1 MKFKVGQK
9 VRMVENMCDARIG
22 DIGII
27 RALPGEYQ
35 SYAVEFPCF
44 EGANKGHDCDGLV
57 PSKNGYWI
65 DEDQME
71 PFASFQE
78 KLDRFMKEPVGFLVK
93 SKEIADG
100 LAKVFERNGMEP
112 WSDRSTKEFMTVALN
127 EAKDYPGDA
136 YVCCNVE
143 GHEGNLMCGTSDFT
157 LECERELLDVT
168 LDELKEYLE
177 STPQTLEE
185 KLELFKAGTHVLHTP
200 TQEIYDKLIV
210 ELEKRGYTILSKSPN
225 KFWGDNGEHTCIRYA
240 LTGQHYGAKQDYL
253 EDGKG
258 IIDLTPED
266 FNRTSNKQEA
276 HMKITIETDGHY
288 KTTAECNG
296 ITAESL
302 CNPTD
307 EFKLPKGVHM
317 AVQRLLE
324 KLKEPEGDT
333 GFHVGD
339 IVEVVA
345 NEWGFRGDPIG
356 LQGVVKDVDAEGANI
371 NIPIP
376 GSLMYFY
383 NRELKL
389 IRRGNN

>member
-1 MKFKVGQK
+1 MKFKVGQN
-9 VRMVENMCDARIG
+9 VRSKSSVFIDQGRLKIVKLDAYDKTCLCEGVKGTYWHYECD
-22 DIGII
+22 
-27 RALPGEYQ
+27 L
-35 SYAVEFPCF
+35 
-44 EGANKGHDCDGLV
+44 
-57 PSKNGYWI
+57 
-65 DEDQME
+65 E

-93 SKEIADG
+93 SKEIADE

-112 WSDRSTKEFMTVALN
+112 RSGRSTKEFMTDAFN

-157 LECERELLDVT
+157 SECERELLDVT
-168 LDELKEYLE
+168 LDEIKEYLE

-200 TQEIYDKLIV
+200 TQEIYDKLMV
-210 ELEKRGYTILSKSPN
+210 ELEKRGYRWHSPVSSDVSYRYWDDYKSNTIVHCGSFHDGTITYGKL
-225 KFWGDNGEHTCIRYA
+225 GGAAGAGREVLE
-240 LTGQHYGAKQDYL
+240 LT
-253 EDGKG
+253 
-258 IIDLTPED
+258 TED
-266 FNRTSNKQEA
+266 FKGNEQEEQ
-276 HMKITIETDGHY
+276 MKITIETDGHY

-324 KLKEPEGDT
+324 KLKEPERDT

-345 NEWGFRGDPIG
+345 NEAGFSCDPIG
-356 LQGVVKDVDAEGANI
+356 LQGVVKDVDAKGATVSF
-371 NIPIP
+371 PIIRYP
-376 GSLMYFY
+376 LFFWEH
-383 NRELKL
+383 ELKL